1 MKQTPWDSSPRV
13 FFSSRP
19 DGVRRKNTF
28 GRPSSTS
35 LFALQ
40 GKAHPKWLHETDLV
54 GFVPKDVLK
63 FRLTGASRLGAFQT
77 RLDDPLKL
85 AFGASWF
92 LPKLGVALFLFC
104 PLRNS
109 ERCRPIEKLRVL
121 RNCPPQTMLPFQVMR
136 SSVKTPR
143 TF

>member
-1 MKQTPWDSSPRV
+1 MKATSWGSFPRL
-13 FFSSRP
+13 FFR
-19 DGVRRKNTF
+19 
-28 GRPSSTS
+28 
-35 LFALQ
+35 FALL
-40 GKAHPKWLHETDLV
+40 GKVENSRLERVWTTFLDPTFFAAWKSPSEWWHETDLV

-104 PLRNS
+104 PL
-109 ERCRPIEKLRVL
+109 
-121 RNCPPQTMLPFQVMR
+121 Q
-136 SSVKTPR
+136 VKTPR